1 MNGFAQQIEQ
11 IIYHVAG
18 ILIYPVLLAAIV
30 CLVWAL
36 VEVGRLA
43 HEYYRRVRYRD
54 LRALEARTLRARAA
68 FARGSAAE
76 AYRELSQHTYS
87 LVVSGFVREF
97 IENHR
102 TARLPQKPMKLLQ
115 EYEFDSLRRLEK
127 TRILVRVG
135 PMLGL
140 MGTLIPLSPALTAL
154 AQGDTATLAAKL
166 KLAFSATVLG
176 LLIGGLGFVVSAIR
190 DRTTAQD
197 ISDMEYMLEL
207 LEGADEGVTPGSR
220 AGEGVSNDLRLAEPS
235 SVVAP
240 TSLMVNEEGA

>member
-18 ILIYPVLLAAIV
+18 ILIYPVLLAAII
-30 CLVWAL
+30 CLLWAL
-36 VEVGRLA
+36 VEAGRLA
-43 HEYYRRVRYRD
+43 HEYYRRARYRD
-54 LRALEARTLRARAA
+54 LRALEIRTLRARAA

-76 AYRELSQHTYS
+76 AYKELSQHTYS
-87 LVVSGFVREF
+87 LVVSGFIREF

-102 TARLPQKPMKLLQ
+102 SARLPQKPMKLLQ

-190 DRTTAQD
+190 DRTTSQD

-207 LEGADEGVTPGSR
+207 LEGADESGMPQS
-220 AGEGVSNDLRLAEPS
+220 LAAEQEN
-235 SVVAP
+235 A
-240 TSLMVNEEGA
+240 